1 MKRFFISL
9 LSLPL
14 LLGAADIYLAGASS
28 MQDYPETRAPLTGW
42 GTALK
47 SRVKEGCNVFNMA
60 LGGRSS
66 KSFITEKHW
75 EKLLSKAKKGDF
87 VIIQFGHNDT
97 VAGEKNF
104 YRFTQPEKVFPH
116 YLKIYIAEARERGL
130 IPVLLTQTVYCKFD
144 ANGRAVNNHASDMA
158 FGGERYIASVRK
170 VAQETGVD
178 FVDINA
184 AAMAKFS
191 TMSKQEIID
200 LYMTF
205 PAGKYKNYPKGR
217 TDMVHLRT
225 EGAEFYADILV
236 KLAKTQKLPLAELFK

>member
-14 LLGAADIYLAGASS
+14 LLGAADIYLAGDSS

-130 IPVLLTQTVYCKFD
+130 IPVLCTQTMTCRFD
-144 ANGRAVNNHASDMA
+144 KKGKSFNPPDSNAKYVDAC
-158 FGGERYIASVRK
+158 RK
-170 VAQETGVD
+170 VAAETGCD
-178 FVDINA
+178 LLDLNLYAMKKMDSIGEEAARKYYLYLEKGELSNYPDGKQDSCHLRMEGAKFYA
-184 AAMAKFS
+184 AAAV
-191 TMSKQEIID
+191 E
-200 LYMTF
+200 
-205 PAGKYKNYPKGR
+205 
-217 TDMVHLRT
+217 
-225 EGAEFYADILV
+225 
-236 KLAKTQKLPLAELFK
+236 LAKTQKLPLAELFK